1 MTTQPSTVTAPAT
14 DLPAVLK
21 TGLSPN
27 GAGSPNGSP
36 SHAPSS
42 RPARPRRASRWRAY
56 LFGGLVVA
64 LAAVIFR
71 TVQLFFLS
79 DVQTG
84 LVWLTKILT
93 DPFHD
98 VKLYHRAP
106 LQVLRGELDEPAV
119 VEPTA

>member
-42 RPARPRRASRWRAY
+42 RPARPRRASRWRGY
-56 LFGGLVVA
+56 LFGGLLLAVAAAGVAGYALTAGPKGPRADLILYKVHYEPLNLTVV
-64 LAAVIFR
+64 
-71 TVQLFFLS
+71 
-79 DVQTG
+79 
-84 LVWLTKILT
+84 
-93 DPFHD
+93 
-98 VKLYHRAP
+98 
-106 LQVLRGELDEPAV
+106 
-119 VEPTA
+119 